1 MNRNKS
7 FLIVLSCLLLSFFLF
22 TSSAFAYINYKN
34 NSVTG
39 QVQQKS
45 YWCWAAVT
53 SMLAN
58 YLGANATQSQIVTK
72 IYGSA
77 VNKTGTV
84 IDMKNALSNWN
95 IRSTTI
101 LNSVSFCEIISNID
115 KNMNLSAAIA
125 WTDGN
130 GHALLI
136 KGYYQDTN
144 KSVRNVYYIDPA
156 DGTGYIKNYNEFVSN
171 SAWDWRNT
179 LSTVYV
185 K

>member
-1 MNRNKS
+1 M
-7 FLIVLSCLLLSFFLF
+7 
-22 TSSAFAYINYKN
+22 NYKN

-101 LNSVSFCEIISNID
+101 LNII
-115 KNMNLSAAIA
+115 L
-125 WTDGN
+125 
-130 GHALLI
+130 
-136 KGYYQDTN
+136 
-144 KSVRNVYYIDPA
+144 RNY
-156 DGTGYIKNYNEFVSN
+156 K
-171 SAWDWRNT
+171 
-179 LSTVYV
+179 
-185 K
+185 